1 MGGEALAWDADLEV
15 HHRLA
20 AAQQPDRDV
29 AHAFGQESEVVW
41 CGRDDPGELRRQALR
56 LAENGARPFWCGWR
70 GQIAEAAA
78 LRQPVGAFGLLVD
91 AVGASLAPSVVRQ
104 ERPGNPLRPTWFP
117 VLGPVANVH
126 DAQQVTTAGLLVYA
140 HQQFAEEEV
149 LVRGSAEQSFEDVA
163 PEKPPPCARGQAG
176 GQEAVAHIA
185 SMAGRSCAEPHC
197 LRRALCLR
205 QPKQL
210 TSARQLRPCPALP
223 GRRTSAQVASS
234 LPSQA

>member
-70 GQIAEAAA
+70 VQIAEAAA
-78 LRQPVGAFGLLVD
+78 LSQAVGALGQPVD
-91 AVGASLAPSVVRQ
+91 AVGARLAPIVLRQ

-117 VLGPVANVH
+117 VLGPGFHVH
-126 DAQQVTTAGLLVYA
+126 DEQQVPPAGLRV
-140 HQQFAEEEV
+140 
-149 LVRGSAEQSFEDVA
+149 
-163 PEKPPPCARGQAG
+163 
-176 GQEAVAHIA
+176 
-185 SMAGRSCAEPHC
+185 
-197 LRRALCLR
+197 
-205 QPKQL
+205 
-210 TSARQLRPCPALP
+210 
-223 GRRTSAQVASS
+223 
-234 LPSQA
+234 